1 MINWIAASSALI
13 IIIAALR
20 RILSGRIALRLQ
32 YALWLVVLVRL
43 FFPLELGSLPFALS
57 NAVEQIPIVQEFE
70 DIQNV
75 QVLEH
80 TESGAVVGYTGTSD
94 ETAPLQIYDKKT
106 DAEFTHIENTLKFRV
121 FFVFLG

>member
-32 YALWLVVLVRL
+32 YVLWLVVLVRL
-43 FFPLELGSLPFALS
+43 FFPLEFGSLPFALS
-57 NAVEQIPIVQEFE
+57 NTVERIPIVQEFE

-80 TESGAVVGYTGTSD
+80 TESGAVVGYRYIG
-94 ETAPLQIYDKKT
+94 
-106 DAEFTHIENTLKFRV
+106 
-121 FFVFLG
+121 